1 MLDFRAWLLRPVLEK
16 LNHLKA
22 LHMTTNAEVIATIES
37 IGAQVDKARL
47 EVTNEFAVLTAKLE
61 AALAGAGV
69 ADPTVVDA
77 LIALKAKSQAIDDVV
92 PDAAPAPEPAPTPAP
107 APEPEPAPIELDTPA
122 EPTV

>member
-1 MLDFRAWLLRPVLEK
+1 
-16 LNHLKA
+16 
-22 LHMTTNAEVIATIES
+22 MTSNAEVIATIES

-47 EVTNEFAVLTAKLE
+47 EVTKEFAVLTAKLE

-92 PDAAPAPEPAPTPAP
+92 PDAAPAPAPETEPA
-107 APEPEPAPIELDTPA
+107 PAPIELDVPA
-122 EPTV
+122 EPAV